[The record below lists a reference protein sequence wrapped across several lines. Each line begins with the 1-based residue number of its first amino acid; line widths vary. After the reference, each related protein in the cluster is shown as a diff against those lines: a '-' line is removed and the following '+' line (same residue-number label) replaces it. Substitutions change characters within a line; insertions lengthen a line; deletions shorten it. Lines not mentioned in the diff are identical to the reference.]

1 MGPKNEGSRSVYKP
15 HSVRPVGIS
24 GQPRDGTGR
33 DDHLSGRAVTDS
45 L

>member
-1 MGPKNEGSRSVYKP
+1 MKKRHPRPVCKP

-24 GQPRDGTGR
+24 GRTRDGTGR
-33 DDHLSGRAVTDS
+33 DDHLSGRAVTDP